1 MEPIGG
7 NPQGMATDDDAAAK
21 APVTPAP
28 ASEAPREANE
38 RRETDR
44 LNERLAERIR
54 QGTTPPELREVPP
67 AREVP
72 PVREASVPRESRDP
86 REAQPREAR
95 DPREAP
101 AREAREPRDNRDD
114 KLNETIRQ
122 RLEHLVPELVKKT
135 FAAGMGAV
143 FSTEEGIRKI
153 AREVSLP
160 DVVGYVASSADG
172 AKDKVFEIVAR
183 ETRDFLANL
192 NLTEEIAKILT
203 TLSFEIKTEIRFI
216 PNSERITG
224 AEPDVKAS
232 VKLKR
237 NDKAMGNE
245 EGDARESTGR
255 SRLRFWRRDE
265 ESSGDGGNG
274 DDNGGHDR

>member
-1 MEPIGG
+1 
-7 NPQGMATDDDAAAK
+7 MATDDDAAAAK
-21 APVTPAP
+21 APVQPAP
-28 ASEAPREANE
+28 VSEPKEAAE
-38 RRETDR
+38 RKETDR
-44 LNERLAERIR
+44 LNERLTERIR
-54 QGTTPPELREVPP
+54 HGTIPPE
-67 AREVP
+67 
-72 PVREASVPRESRDP
+72 PRET
-86 REAQPREAR
+86 REP
-95 DPREAP
+95 P
-101 AREAREPRDNRDD
+101 REAREPTNVRDVREARDARED

-183 ETRDFLANL
+183 ETRDFLSNL

-237 NDKAMGNE
+237 NDKAMGSEE
-245 EGDARESTGR
+245 EGQRESKP
-255 SRLRFWRRDE
+255 RLRFWRRDDGQ
-265 ESSGDGGNG
+265 GDPGEPRDRNG
-274 DDNGGHDR
+274 DDDEDGHDR

>member
-1 MEPIGG
+1 
-7 NPQGMATDDDAAAK
+7 MATDDEAAPKLNPVPSEPAK
-21 APVTPAP
+21 ESA
-28 ASEAPREANE
+28 EQ
-38 RRETDR
+38 DK
-44 LNERLAERIR
+44 LNEKLTERIR
-54 QGTTPPELREVPP
+54 QSSAPPPRS
-67 AREVP
+67 
-72 PVREASVPRESRDP
+72 PVE
-86 REAQPREAR
+86 
-95 DPREAP
+95 
-101 AREAREPRDNRDD
+101 D

-143 FSTEEGIRKI
+143 FSTEEGLRKI

-192 NLTEEIAKILT
+192 NLTEEIAKLLT

-216 PNSERITG
+216 PNSERIVG

-232 VKLKR
+232 VRLKR
-237 NDKAMGNE
+237 NDRPGAPNAQ
-245 EGDARESTGR
+245 DDDQRDSR

-265 ESSGDGGNG
+265 EGR
-274 DDNGGHDR
+274 DDDDTGHDK